1 MHSINELKDL
11 VVKELGDI
19 SLKGSPKDLYDPISY
34 MLSLDAK
41 RMRPIALLAACEL
54 FDGDLNEAIK
64 PALGIEVFHN
74 FTLMH
79 DDIMDNAPLR
89 RSSQTVHTRWN
100 QNIAILSGDTMFV
113 KACQL
118 MMMTKDNVLRS
129 VLELFHETAI
139 QVCEGQQLDMD
150 FETLEDVSI
159 DDYLHMI
166 TYKTAVLLAAS
177 LKIGALIAGADTANA
192 NHIYEFGKNTG
203 IAFQLKDDLL
213 DVFGDDKKFGK
224 FKGGDIVAN
233 KKTFLL
239 LKALELATGNDKEK
253 LHKWISDSNCDA
265 SEKVTA
271 VTEVYNRLG
280 VEQLAEEEMSKHF
293 DKAIFHLNQIPVSE
307 SKKSV
312 LRGMAEKLMVRE
324 N

>member
-1 MHSINELKDL
+1 MHSIGELKDL
-11 VVKELGDI
+11 VAKELSEI
-19 SLKGSPKDLYDPISY
+19 PLKGSPKDLYDPISY
-34 MLSLDAK
+34 MLSLEAK
-41 RMRPIALLAACEL
+41 RMRPIALLAACEM
-54 FDGDLNEAIK
+54 FDGDLKQAIN

-100 QNIAILSGDTMFV
+100 HNIAILSGDTMFV

-118 MMMTKDNVLRS
+118 MMMTDDKVLRP

-150 FETLEDVSI
+150 FETAADISI
-159 DDYLHMI
+159 DDYIHMI

-177 LKIGALIAGADTANA
+177 LKLGAVIAGADTTNA
-192 NHIYEFGKNTG
+192 DHIYEFGKNTG

-213 DVFGDDKKFGK
+213 DIFGDDKKFGK

-239 LKALELATGNDKEK
+239 LKALELATGEDKLK
-253 LHKWISDSNCDA
+253 LNSWISNPTFDA

-271 VTEVYNRLG
+271 VTEIYNRLG
-280 VEQLAEEEMSKHF
+280 VEKLAEEEMSKHF

>member
-1 MHSINELKDL
+1 MHSINELKEL
-11 VVKELGDI
+11 LAKELSEI

-34 MLSLDAK
+34 MLSLEAK
-41 RMRPIALLAACEL
+41 RMRPVALLAACEM
-54 FDGDLNEAIK
+54 FDGDLKQAIK

-100 QNIAILSGDTMFV
+100 HNIAILSGDTMFV

-118 MMMTKDNVLRS
+118 MMITDDKVLRS

-139 QVCEGQQLDMD
+139 QVCEGQQWDMD
-150 FETLEDVSI
+150 FETAANVSI
-159 DDYLHMI
+159 DDYIHMI
-166 TYKTAVLLAAS
+166 TFKTAVLLAAS
-177 LKIGALIAGADTANA
+177 LKIGAVIAGADAINA
-192 NHIYEFGKNTG
+192 DHLYEFGKNTG

-224 FKGGDIVAN
+224 LKGGDIVAN

-239 LKALELATGNDKEK
+239 LKALELATGDDKAK
-253 LHKWISDSNCDA
+253 LNSWISNSTFDA
-265 SEKVTA
+265 SEKVKA

-280 VEQLAEEEMSKHF
+280 VEQLAEAEMSKHF
-293 DKAIFHLNQIPVSE
+293 DKAIFHLNQITTTEV
-307 SKKSV
+307 KKSV
-312 LRGMAEKLMVRE
+312 LRGMAEMLMVRE
-324 N
+324 Q

>member
-1 MHSINELKDL
+1 MHSIDELKNL
-11 VVKELGDI
+11 VAKELSET

-34 MLSLDAK
+34 MLSLEAK
-41 RMRPIALLAACEL
+41 RLRPVALLAACEL
-54 FDGDLNEAIK
+54 FDGDLKHAVM

-118 MMMTKDNVLRS
+118 MMITNDKVLRS

-150 FETLEDVSI
+150 FETAADISI

-166 TYKTAVLLAAS
+166 TYKTAVLLATS
-177 LKIGALIAGADTANA
+177 LKIGAIIAGADATNA
-192 NHIYEFGKNTG
+192 EHLYEFGKNTG

-224 FKGGDIVAN
+224 LKGGDIVAN

-239 LKALELATGNDKEK
+239 LKALELATGDDKVK
-253 LHKWISDSNCDA
+253 LNSWISNSSFNA
-265 SEKVTA
+265 AEKVHA
-271 VTEVYNRLG
+271 VTEIYNRLG
-280 VEQLAEEEMSKHF
+280 VEKLAEQEMSRHF
-293 DKAIFHLNQIPVSE
+293 EKAIFHLNQISTPDL
-307 SKKSV
+307 KKSV

-324 N
+324 M

>member
-1 MHSINELKDL
+1 MNSIGELKDL
-11 VVKELGDI
+11 VAKELSEI
-19 SLKGSPKDLYDPISY
+19 SLKGSPKDLYDPIAY
-34 MLSLDAK
+34 MLSLEAK
-41 RMRPIALLAACEL
+41 RMRPIALLAACEM
-54 FDGDLNEAIK
+54 FDGNLKDAIK

-89 RSSQTVHTRWN
+89 RSSPTVHTRWN
-100 QNIAILSGDTMFV
+100 HNIAILSGDTMFV

-118 MMMTKDNVLRS
+118 MMMTNESVLRS

-150 FETLEDVSI
+150 FETAADISI
-159 DDYLHMI
+159 DDYIHMI
-166 TYKTAVLLAAS
+166 TSKTAVLLAAS
-177 LKIGALIAGADTANA
+177 LKIGAVIAGANTADS

-213 DVFGDDKKFGK
+213 DVFGDNKKFGK

-239 LKALELATGNDKEK
+239 LKALELASGNDKLK
-253 LHKWISDSNCDA
+253 LNNWISNPTFEA
-265 SEKVTA
+265 SEKVAA
-271 VTEVYNRLG
+271 VTEIYNRIG
-280 VEQLAEEEMSKHF
+280 VEQLAEDEMSRHF
-293 DKAIFHLNQIPVSE
+293 DKALFHLNQIPVSE

-324 N
+324 Q